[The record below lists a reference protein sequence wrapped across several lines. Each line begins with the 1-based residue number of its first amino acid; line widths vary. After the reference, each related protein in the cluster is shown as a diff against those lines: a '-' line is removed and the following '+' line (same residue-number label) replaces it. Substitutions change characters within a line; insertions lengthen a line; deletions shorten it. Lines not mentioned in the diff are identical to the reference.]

1 MNDRNEKI
9 INAIIKKADALCP
22 DSLALIGVYGSVAA
36 GDEYEKSDLDL
47 MVLINDENG
56 QILADG
62 FIVDDVDIGYDIYC
76 TSWDMLEK
84 DAQCDHAHL
93 YKLFE
98 SMIVYCKDKSVW
110 KRLDGIRRKLEKQN
124 G

>member
-1 MNDRNEKI
+1 MC
-9 INAIIKKADALCP
+9 LSC
-22 DSLALIGVYGSVAA
+22 VCCGSFHGIQEVSC
-36 GDEYEKSDLDL
+36 G
-47 MVLINDENG
+47 I
-56 QILADG
+56 
-62 FIVDDVDIGYDIYC
+62 YDIYC
-76 TSWDMLEK
+76 TSWDMIEK